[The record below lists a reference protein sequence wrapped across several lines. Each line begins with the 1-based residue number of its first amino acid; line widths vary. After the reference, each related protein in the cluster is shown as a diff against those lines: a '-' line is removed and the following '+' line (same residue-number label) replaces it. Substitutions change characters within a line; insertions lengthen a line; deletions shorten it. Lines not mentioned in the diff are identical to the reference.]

1 MSIITR
7 SVRRRISIQAF
18 SLLVAC
24 LAVLPDVNL
33 ADDEPA
39 SEPVNQRKGYLIQ
52 VPLPIVGSVNDQ
64 VRGMITRLL
73 ARLPKDGPR
82 PVLVLEFD
90 PKEGL
95 AGESSEFGD
104 CFELSDFLS
113 GPELRRVRT
122 VAYLPRSVKGHSVLP
137 VLACEEIIMHRKD
150 AQFGAAGISTKVIP
164 ETMRVGYQEI
174 ANRRGVI
181 PAPFAVGLLD
191 KELEVSKVTTL
202 NGVRYVFPEE
212 LRRLEKAGQAN
223 VVKTVIHA
231 GELPTF
237 SGVEMREEFGFAS
250 HLVDGRKELASALQ
264 LPTDSL
270 EGDPSLGETWRS
282 VRLELHGRQKSLMN
296 VLHRPVEIAVT
307 SGPFHQY

>member
-1 MSIITR
+1 MSITR

-24 LAVLPDVNL
+24 LAVLPNVNL

-104 CFELSDFLS
+104 CF
-113 GPELRRVRT
+113 
-122 VAYLPRSVKGHSVLP
+122 Y
-137 VLACEEIIMHRKD
+137 
-150 AQFGAAGISTKVIP
+150 
-164 ETMRVGYQEI
+164 
-174 ANRRGVI
+174 
-181 PAPFAVGLLD
+181 
-191 KELEVSKVTTL
+191 
-202 NGVRYVFPEE
+202 
-212 LRRLEKAGQAN
+212 
-223 VVKTVIHA
+223 
-231 GELPTF
+231 
-237 SGVEMREEFGFAS
+237 
-250 HLVDGRKELASALQ
+250 
-264 LPTDSL
+264 
-270 EGDPSLGETWRS
+270 
-282 VRLELHGRQKSLMN
+282 
-296 VLHRPVEIAVT
+296 
-307 SGPFHQY
+307 